1 MAKLVN
7 PALFIG
13 LGGTGHKVLLQL
25 KKSILNNYG
34 EMPPVIDMLCFDTD
48 EQELLS
54 SKQDLTYINKKG
66 ELVTEPVRFDNDEV
80 YGIAVKSPDKLLKFD
95 YINEWISPIVKPK
108 ITPSDTGAK
117 QIRQM
122 GRFAIFENSPEN
134 IVNKIKGKISLLND
148 ISTQKNMVDYEIN
161 GNLSVHLV
169 FSPCGGTGAGTFID
183 MVMNLKKLNPGLV
196 VNGYLVMPEFYTG
209 FPMTHS
215 VIKNFYGSL
224 IEIDHLMGKDTLGN
238 QKWSNYYKKPY
249 EVNYTGTGNS
259 FNLGTSKFLDYIY
272 LFDKHLENGKEILD
286 VKNVYD
292 RIGRILYMM
301 VSGPGQSMQTAYSN
315 NDDSDHPS
323 SPETNGKRRNY
334 SSMGISQIIL
344 DKNFL
349 KQVKSSQIINKILN
363 VYSFDNLHL
372 DSETLNVFIDSNS
385 WREDAGK
392 DMVIDRLMPQNQL
405 KYSFETVNPSEFGKE
420 SNVVIQTNVKNLLR
434 DIDLKVKTN
443 STKISDEIF
452 EDFKLKIVDKITSY
466 LKDKGGVSECK
477 QFLSFMIG
485 SFQGMANEMNE
496 EVIKH
501 ASNKTILE
509 KNLIDFVTAIQEEEN
524 SFNPIGKKGRIQKEC
539 ENYVGQSEKILLENW
554 QIVRKEAAKLFYDKC
569 LEQLKEHQKNIN
581 NFADLLVE
589 ANTQIETEKIHLL
602 HNSPTETDFET
613 YIHTYYK
620 DLVALD
626 ESDVNIEEAFRGIDF
641 STLYQLNK
649 VSDVIN
655 TIRNFV
661 NQTDAIKSIDLL
673 SVEKILSKLPEETIK
688 NIVSYLDKSSSVCID
703 IDSASYLN
711 NSLRT
716 SMQKFG
722 FICVQN
728 QEESLFRKGGDLQ
741 NNIKTAGGYTEFL
754 PFSTNDPD
762 RISMI
767 KIAGMFPACAIKN
780 MENYKSDFEISMKV
794 GGTYH
799 YSDVYFEK
807 YAMDLIDGPTDDE
820 GEAQKWFTVGSALG
834 KIYLEKGALILK
846 DENERPIQLSE
857 GSRDKT
863 NRVKCAE
870 IFSKNKEYS
879 KYIEQ
884 IYDNLYTE
892 NKPELI
898 KKFTDFYKNIT
909 SVEILGKQ
917 FSTMDKLSP
926 EWQNVY
932 DEKKILKDFGLSNG
946 IAAEKFEEA

>member
-25 KKSILNNYG
+25 KKSILTNYG
-34 EMPPVIDMLCFDTD
+34 EIPPVIDMLCFDTD

-54 SKQDLTYINKKG
+54 SKQDLTYLNDNG
-66 ELVTEPVRFDNDEV
+66 ELISEPVRFDQDEV
-80 YGIAVKSPDKLLKFD
+80 YGIAVRSPDKLLKFE
-95 YINEWISPIVKPK
+95 YINQWLSPIVKPK
-108 ITPSDTGAK
+108 ITPSSTGAK

-122 GRFAIFENSPEN
+122 GRFAIFENNPEN
-134 IVNKIKGKISLLND
+134 IVDKIKRKISILND
-148 ISTQKNMVDYEIN
+148 IATQKNSADYEIN

-196 VNGYLVMPEFYTG
+196 VNGYLVMPEFFTG

-224 IEIDHLMGKDTLGN
+224 IEIDHLMGKDTLGDK
-238 QKWSNYYKKPY
+238 KWSNYYKKPY
-249 EVNYTGTGNS
+249 EVNYTGTGTP

-323 SPETNGKRRNY
+323 SAETNGKRRNY

-372 DSETLNVFIDSNS
+372 DTETLNVFIDSNS
-385 WREDAGK
+385 WREDKGK

-405 KYSFETVNPSEFGKE
+405 KYTFETVYPSELGKE
-420 SNVVIQTNVKNLLR
+420 SNIVLQTNVKNLLR
-434 DIDLKVKTN
+434 DIDLKVKTSCDKVGN
-443 STKISDEIF
+443 ELF
-452 EDFKLKIVDKITSY
+452 EDFKIKVSDKISIH
-466 LKDKGGVSECK
+466 LKNKGGVSECK

-485 SFQGMANEMNE
+485 SFKGMANEMNE
-496 EVIKH
+496 EGIKH
-501 ASNKTILE
+501 TSNKTVLE
-509 KNLIDFVTAIQEEEN
+509 KNLLDFVAAIVEAEN
-524 SFNPIGKKGRIQKEC
+524 SINFFGKKGRIQKEC
-539 ENYVGQSEKILLENW
+539 ENYVGQSELILKENW
-554 QIVRKEAAKLFYDKC
+554 QIVRKEAAKLFFDKSI
-569 LEQLKEHQKNIN
+569 EILKEHQQNIN
-581 NFADLLVE
+581 NFADLLIE
-589 ANTQIETEKIHLL
+589 ANTQIETEKTQLL
-602 HNSPTETDFET
+602 NNSPSETDFET

-620 DLVALD
+620 DLMAEVETD
-626 ESDVNIEEAFRGIDF
+626 INIEEAFRGIDF
-641 STLYQLNK
+641 SSLYKLNK
-649 VSDVIN
+649 VSDIIFM
-655 TIRNFV
+655 IRNFV
-661 NQTDAIKSIDLL
+661 TQTDAVKSIDEL
-673 SVEKILSKLPEETIK
+673 SVEKILSQLPEETIK

-711 NSLRT
+711 NSSRT

-728 QEESLFRKGGDLQ
+728 DKESLFKIGGNLQ
-741 NNIKTAGGYTEFL
+741 TNIKTAGGYTEFL
-754 PFSTNDPD
+754 PFTTNDPD

-780 MENYKSDFEISMKV
+780 IANYKSEFDVATNF

-799 YSDVYFEK
+799 YSDTYFEK
-807 YAMDLIDGPTDDE
+807 YSIDLIDGPSDDE

-834 KIYLEKGALILK
+834 KIYLEKGALILEY
-846 DENERPIQLSE
+846 ENKMPVALSE
-857 GSRDKT
+857 GSREKT
-863 NRVKCAE
+863 NRVKCSE
-870 IFSKNKEYS
+870 IFAKNKEYS

-884 IYDNLYTE
+884 IYNNLYTE
-892 NKPELI
+892 NKPDLI

-909 SVEILGKQ
+909 SVEVLGKQ

-926 EWQNVY
+926 EYQNVFN
-932 DEKKILKDFGLSNG
+932 EKKILKDFGMSNG
-946 IAAEKFEEA
+946 IAAEQFEEA